1 MTGKRLLDKLN
12 EIGGVEHSFRFPYAY
27 VRTISSDFEGKDD
40 DERESFACQKMQLSL
55 VEVRKTS
62 ADCLLTLQWM
72 TPEEASAQPVENRGE
87 HWLRAFLRKPTERAV
102 PPQASSH
109 IRVAH
114 FYGYKGG
121 QGRSTVLACLAQKLA
136 LDGARVLVVDA
147 DIEAPSLDVIFG
159 VTPNALGATLLGLV
173 QNRSE
178 ISAVSALTGRNG
190 GEVRILACRPRE
202 SAYAIDFAAFAL
214 QTSLV
219 PGVLANG
226 IERLRQW
233 SIDRLFD
240 VVLVDHR
247 SGMAMTT
254 LTWMKALP
262 GPAVIFTKLDEQWHG
277 AEDVFR
283 EVLGANPDNPGLMV
297 TFKPDEET
305 DDGFRRRTKR
315 QRDELLQLVG
325 ESIAQ
330 SLSVPVAEDIAF
342 DPANFEDRW
351 LLWPYDQAF
360 RGMTLPDQQ
369 DLGAN
374 TKGALAEL
382 TRLLEI
388 VRVEKK
394 KLSGVGSRD
403 EGDLIQTEALMRLRQ
418 SDNGIRYIFGRKG
431 TGKTRLATQ
440 LSIEN
445 RGESLLV
452 DASSDSRYGL
462 NTAGAEF
469 SRGKEFFKE
478 QPEGLW
484 WAILYAALQG
494 PDTEQRRFQEDLNAI
509 IETELDATVLRQKV
523 MEVLPKQKKRIFL
536 VDGIETAFNVSNMYR
551 YIESLFSFLL
561 TLQSEERFNDKIE
574 VKLFLRS
581 DLASRS
587 VQNLEQQIE
596 SRTIDLF
603 WDYQKILNFLLS
615 RLPAL
620 SFFCQYFPETIG
632 EINGMMNDIRAGVL
646 PIEEGER
653 LLLHIFPDKLK
664 RFNILTSTFLRLHF
678 ADSASQGASYYPRVI
693 DSFLKSLDESGRK
706 KKQDSIVDARL
717 DQQLIIQAHERAS
730 ADYMRQINQELEH
743 LLDFESDNMEAN
755 NAKLVDWIN
764 AFIDQKTPFNVEEMQ
779 EHLSARTTLNM
790 KVVRRCLDQ
799 MVNLG
804 IFERSS
810 DDPTVWKTGRLFKSS
825 LKMKFNRKFK

>member
-12 EIGGVEHSFRFPYAY
+12 EIGKVEHSFRFPYAY

-55 VEVRKTS
+55 VEVRKTA

-72 TPEEASAQPVENRGE
+72 TPDEASAQPVENRGE
-87 HWLRAFLRKPTERAV
+87 HWLRAFLRKPSERAI
-102 PPQASSH
+102 PSKAANH

-114 FYGYKGG
+114 FFGYKGG

-136 LDGARVLVVDA
+136 LDGAKVLVVDA
-147 DIEAPSLDVIFG
+147 DIEAPSLDVIFV
-159 VTPNALGATLLGLV
+159 VTPNELGATLLGLV
-173 QNRSE
+173 QNRSK

-202 SAYAIDFAAFAL
+202 SSYAIDFAAFAL

-219 PGVLANG
+219 PGVLASG

-233 SIDRLFD
+233 AVEQLFD

-254 LTWMKALP
+254 LTWMRSLP

-283 EVLGANPDNPGLMV
+283 EVLGANPDNPGLLV

-305 DDGFRRRTKR
+305 DEGFRRRTKR

-330 SLSVPVAEDIAF
+330 QLNAPESEDVAL

-369 DLGAN
+369 DLGQN

-388 VRVEKK
+388 SIVEKK
-394 KLSGVGSRD
+394 VLSGVGSRD
-403 EGDLIQTEALMRLRQ
+403 EGDLIQTEALIKLRQ

-440 LSIEN
+440 LSIEK

-452 DASSDSRYGL
+452 DASSDSKYGL
-462 NTAGAEF
+462 NTAGVEF
-469 SRGKEFFKE
+469 SRGKELFNDH
-478 QPEGLW
+478 PEGLW
-484 WAILYAALQG
+484 WAILFAALKG
-494 PDTEQRRFQEDLNAI
+494 PDTEQHRFQDDLDDIFEAQ
-509 IETELDATVLRQKV
+509 LDATVLRQRV
-523 MEVLPKQKKRIFL
+523 MEVLPEKEKRIFL

-561 TLQSEERFNDKIE
+561 TLQSDDRLNEKLEI
-574 VKLFLRS
+574 KLFLRS

-596 SRTIDLF
+596 NRTIYLF

-615 RLPAL
+615 RLPSL
-620 SFFCQYFPETIG
+620 PFFCQYFPKVID
-632 EINGMMNDIRAGVL
+632 EINGVMIAVQAGAL

-653 LLLHIFPDKLK
+653 LLLHIFPNRLK

-678 ADSASQGASYYPRVI
+678 ADSASQGGAYYPRVV
-693 DSFLKSLDESGRK
+693 DSFLKSLDESGLK

-717 DQQLIIQAHERAS
+717 DQQLVIQAHERAS
-730 ADYMRQINQELEH
+730 ADYMGQINQELEH
-743 LLDFESDNMEAN
+743 LLDFEADSPKAN

-779 EHLSARTTLNM
+779 EHLATRTTLPG

-804 IFERSS
+804 IFERSL